1 MEIVIIRH
9 AQPEWVKD
17 GFSVDNPP
25 LTELGFQQ
33 AEALAVE
40 LKNEHYDEILVSP
53 LVRTQQTAAPILHA
67 LNRELVIEPWLEE
80 IRNPILHGT
89 PQERADAAWKA
100 EKAKASHER
109 WSGIEGGE
117 PVSEF
122 VDRINLGVS
131 LFLAERGL
139 SRSNKDLPVWE
150 TSEGFDNSKKIALIC
165 HAGTGSVSLCHMLG
179 FPATPWEWERL
190 VIGHA
195 TINRISTLSLADG
208 VTFGLSQLS
217 GNHHLL
223 PEMRTY

>member
-40 LKNEHYDEILVSP
+40 LKSEYFDEILVSP
-53 LVRTQQTAAPILHA
+53 LVRTQQTAAPILEA
-67 LNRELVIEPWLEE
+67 LNRDLVIEPWLEE
-80 IRNPILHGT
+80 IRNPIWHGT

-122 VDRINLGVS
+122 VDRINLGVAG
-131 LFLAERGL
+131 FLAHRGL

-150 TSEGFDNSKKIALIC
+150 TNENFVEDKKIALIC
-165 HAGTGSVSLCHMLG
+165 HAGSGSVSLCHMLG

-208 VTFGLSQLS
+208 VTFGLTQLS
-217 GNHHLL
+217 GNHHLS

>member
-9 AQPEWVKD
+9 AQPEWVKN

-25 LTELGFQQ
+25 LTELGLQQ
-33 AEALAVE
+33 AEALAEE
-40 LKNEHYDEILVSP
+40 LRDEHFDEILVSP
-53 LVRTQQTAAPILHA
+53 LVRTQQTAAPILQV
-67 LNRELVIEPWLEE
+67 LGRELMIEPWLEE
-80 IRNPILHGT
+80 IRNPIWHGT
-89 PQERADAAWKA
+89 PQERAEAAWKA
-100 EKAKASHER
+100 EKSKASHER
-109 WSGIEGGE
+109 WTGIEGGE

-131 LFLAERGL
+131 LFLAERGI
-139 SRSNKDLPVWE
+139 SRSNKELPVWE
-150 TSEGFDNSKKIALIC
+150 TNESFVESKKIALIC

-208 VTFGLSQLS
+208 ITFGLTQLS

>member
-1 MEIVIIRH
+1 VEIVIIRH

-33 AEALAVE
+33 AEALAKE
-40 LKNEHYDEILVSP
+40 LRDEHFDEILVSP
-53 LVRTQQTAAPILHA
+53 LVRTQQTATPILQA
-67 LNRELVIEPWLEE
+67 LGRELVIEPWLEE
-80 IRNPILHGT
+80 IRNPIWHGT
-89 PQERADAAWKA
+89 PQERAEAAWKA
-100 EKAKASHER
+100 EKSKASHER
-109 WSGIEGGE
+109 WTGIEGGE

-131 LFLAERGL
+131 LFLAERGI
-139 SRSNKDLPVWE
+139 SRSNNELPVWE
-150 TSEGFDNSKKIALIC
+150 TNESFDESKKIALIC

-208 VTFGLSQLS
+208 ITFGLTQLS

>member
-33 AEALAVE
+33 AEALAEE
-40 LKNEHYDEILVSP
+40 LRDENFDEILVSP
-53 LVRTQQTAAPILHA
+53 LVRTQQTAAPILQA
-67 LNRELVIEPWLEE
+67 LGRDLVIEPWLEE
-80 IRNPILHGT
+80 IRNPIWHGT
-89 PQERADAAWKA
+89 PQERAEAAWKA
-100 EKAKASHER
+100 EKSKASHER
-109 WSGIEGGE
+109 WTGIEGGE

-131 LFLAERGL
+131 LFLAERGI
-139 SRSNKDLPVWE
+139 SRSNKELPVWE
-150 TSEGFDNSKKIALIC
+150 TNENFVESKKIALIC

-208 VTFGLSQLS
+208 ITFGLTQLS